1 MQIIV
6 IGAQGQVGWELTRR
20 ATALGHDVLAW
31 DLAELDITDADAVN
45 QALDASSATLAI
57 NAAAYTAV
65 DKAEQEPELAFAVNR
80 DGPAHLAAA
89 CARLNIPLLH
99 ISTDYVYDGAKIDP
113 YVEDDPTTPMGVY
126 GASKLAGDEVVR
138 QLLPRH
144 LILRVSWV
152 FSVHGHNFVKTILRL
167 AREREELRVVA
178 DQRGCPTYA
187 GDIADVLLELAG
199 RIAEIDAN
207 DAWGTYHYCGEPA
220 TTWHGFASAII
231 ERARDDEQ
239 SPKRRR
245 RSRKPGAIAKPTPP
259 GKPLVVQTVTPITT
273 AEYPTPAAR
282 PLNSVLDCAK
292 LADCFG
298 IQPRPWRPGLDA
310 VIGS

>member
-1 MQIIV
+1 MRII
-6 IGAQGQVGWELTRR
+6 ITGAQGQVGWELTHR
-20 ATALGHDVLAW
+20 ATALGHEVLAW
-31 DLAELDITDADAVN
+31 DLAKLDITDAAAVN
-45 QALDASSATLAI
+45 QALDASGAEWVI

-113 YVEDDPTTPMGVY
+113 YVETDPTTPMGVY
-126 GASKLAGDEVVR
+126 GASKLAGDEAVR
-138 QLLPRH
+138 GLLPRH

-152 FSVHGHNFVKTILRL
+152 FGVHGHNFVKTILRL
-167 AREREELRVVA
+167 AREREELRIVA

-199 RIAEIDAN
+199 RVTDIDEQ
-207 DAWGTYHYCGEPA
+207 DAWGAYHYCGEPA
-220 TTWHGFASAII
+220 TTWHGFASAIV
-231 ERARDDEQ
+231 ERARDDERA
-239 SPKRRR
+239 PKRRS
-245 RSRKPGAIAKPTPP
+245 RSRKSNTMTPQSE
-259 GKPLVVQTVTPITT
+259 PLIVQTVTPITT

-282 PLNSVLDCAK
+282 PINSVLDCTK
-292 LADCFG
+292 LAARFG
-298 IQPRPWRPGLDA
+298 IQPRPWQPGLDA

>member
-1 MQIIV
+1 MRMIIT
-6 IGAQGQVGWELTRR
+6 GAQGQVGWELTRR
-20 ATALGHDVLAW
+20 AMALGYEVLAW
-31 DLAELDITDADAVN
+31 DQAELDITDAAAVD
-45 QALDASSATLAI
+45 QALDASGADVVI

-65 DKAEQEPELAFAVNR
+65 DKAEQEPEPAFAVNR
-80 DGPAHLAAA
+80 DGPAHLATA

-126 GASKLAGDEVVR
+126 GASKLAGDEAVR
-138 QLLPRH
+138 RLLARH

-152 FSVHGHNFVKTILRL
+152 FGVHGHNFVKTILRL
-167 AREREELRVVA
+167 AREREELRIVA
-178 DQRGCPTYA
+178 DQYGCPTYA

-199 RIAEIDAN
+199 RVAEIDAK

-220 TTWHGFASAII
+220 TTWHGFASAIV
-231 ERARDDEQ
+231 ERARDEER

-245 RSRKPGAIAKPTPP
+245 RKPSTMAKPAQPDQ
-259 GKPLVVQTVTPITT
+259 PLLVQTVTPITT
-273 AEYPTPAAR
+273 ANYPTPAAR
-282 PLNSVLDCAK
+282 PINSVLDCTK
-292 LADCFG
+292 LAARFG
-298 IQPRPWRPGLDA
+298 IQPRPWQPGLDA